1 MLSAATE
8 PLEATGGIA
17 TAEARTVCARGQGV
31 TTGEHM
37 NIVEELRAH
46 NRWRCGGDGP
56 ATDARRLTMLIDA
69 ACDEL
74 ERLRGLHGAAPRLES
89 ANDLPA
95 RLREHAAIH
104 DAATSPYDD
113 EQAQWAQDL
122 RDAADELERRR
133 VESDPGIKMPTGC
146 VCDPES
152 LGVVGVVECP
162 ASVPQWVQPMDKGD

>member
-1 MLSAATE
+1 
-8 PLEATGGIA
+8 
-17 TAEARTVCARGQGV
+17 
-31 TTGEHM
+31 M
-37 NIVEELRAH
+37 NIIDELRAH

-56 ATDARRLTMLIDA
+56 ATDARRLTILIDA

-122 RDAADELERRR
+122 RDAADELERLRAA
-133 VESDPGIKMPTGC
+133 SDPGIKMPVGC
-146 VCDPES
+146 ACSPES
-152 LGVVGVVECP
+152 WDGYEIAPICNSYIGSIYGEPCKRCKHNNECHR
-162 ASVPQWVQPMDKGD
+162 A